1 MNGGNR
7 FVKMVDF
14 DKLLK
19 ISKFVSKDKYMSKAL
34 EQELFQ
40 YILQLDEAEKKSV
53 LQMLKTFVKGREAK
67 AKRISI
73 EEYNNELRE
82 AEAEYE
88 KGEYT
93 SHDEFVKQI
102 KKW

>member
-1 MNGGNR
+1 
-7 FVKMVDF
+7 
-14 DKLLK
+14 
-19 ISKFVSKDKYMSKAL
+19 MSKAL

-53 LQMLKTFVKGREAK
+53 LQMLKTFVKGREGK
-67 AKRISI
+67 AARISV

-88 KGEYT
+88 RGEYT
-93 SHDEFVKQI
+93 THEEFVKQI